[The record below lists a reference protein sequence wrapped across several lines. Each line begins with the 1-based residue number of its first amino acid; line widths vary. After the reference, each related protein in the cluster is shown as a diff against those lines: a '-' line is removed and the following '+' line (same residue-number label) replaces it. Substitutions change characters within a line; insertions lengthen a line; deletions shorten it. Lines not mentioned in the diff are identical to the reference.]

1 MIPEIGQY
9 AMILALLLSAA
20 QAFFGLAG
28 PWRGQQRWMQVV
40 HPAAVGQF
48 LLLSVAFGC
57 LVWAFVNNDF
67 SVRLVAANSNSA
79 LPVYFRVAASWGNHE
94 GSMLFWVFVLS
105 IWTVAVALCSRS
117 LPQSFV
123 ARVLGVLGILSAG
136 FLLFSLATSNPFTR
150 MQPALPD
157 GVDLN
162 PVLQD
167 IALTIHPP
175 VLYVGYVGF
184 SVAFAFA
191 CAAMIEGK
199 LDQVWARWTRPWTT
213 VAWMFLTLGIAVGS
227 WWAYYE
233 LGWGGWWAWDPV
245 ENSIL
250 MPWLLGTALIH
261 SLAVTD
267 KRGLFKSWTLLLA
280 IMTFSFCLLATFM
293 VRSGVLTS
301 VHSFAADPGRGM
313 FILAFL
319 VLSIGGSL
327 GLYIWRAPLL
337 RSSAGFD
344 LVSRES
350 FLLYNNILLVVATA
364 VVFGGTLA
372 PLIADAF
379 GQGALSVGPP
389 YFNAMFLLPMLPL
402 LALVSL
408 GTFARWKRGQLEV
421 SRRRI
426 WSGLVLSLVLG
437 LALVMGLYGDRS
449 LLGPIG
455 VVLGVWIILSSL
467 VDPLDRLRRGL
478 SISPAILGMTMAHI
492 GLGVITVGITIMEV
506 TMVERDVALA
516 PGQEVTL
523 GEYTFRF
530 EGTDEVDGPNYAAIR
545 GRVVVTEQ
553 DGDEIVMLPER
564 RNYFVSGQALAEAAL
579 GVGWRRDLLATL
591 GEELGGGSWSL
602 RLQVRPLMRY
612 IWLGSALMALGGFI
626 ATLDKRYRR
635 RRERRDTTE
644 EASGSVARERHK
656 AKADDLSTGTPLT
669 VTRS

>member
-9 AMILALLLSAA
+9 AMILALLLAVA
-20 QAFFGLAG
+20 QTFFGLAG
-28 PWRGQQRWMQVV
+28 PWRGQSRWMQAVY
-40 HPAAVGQF
+40 PAVAGQF
-48 LLLSVAFGC
+48 VLLAVAFGC
-57 LVWAFVNNDF
+57 LVWAFVHNDF

-79 LPVYFRVAASWGNHE
+79 LPVYFRVAATWGNHE

-105 IWTVAVALCSRS
+105 VWTLAVAAFSAS
-117 LPQSFV
+117 LPRSFV
-123 ARVLGVLGILSAG
+123 ARVLGVLGLVSAG

-150 MQPALPD
+150 LQPALPD

-167 IALTIHPP
+167 VALTIHPP
-175 VLYVGYVGF
+175 LLYVGYVGF

-250 MPWLLGTALIH
+250 MPWLLATALIH

-301 VHSFAADPGRGM
+301 VHSFAADPGRGL

-319 VLSIGGSL
+319 VLTIGGSL
-327 GLYIWRAPLL
+327 ALYVWRAPLL
-337 RSSAGFD
+337 RSPAGFD

-372 PLIADAF
+372 PLIGDAL
-379 GQGALSVGPP
+379 GRGALSVGPP
-389 YFNAMFLLPMLPL
+389 YFNTMFLLPMLPL
-402 LALVSL
+402 LALVSV
-408 GTFARWKRGQLEV
+408 GTFARWKRGQLAA
-421 SRRRI
+421 SRPRI
-426 WSGLVLSLVLG
+426 WGGLAFSVALG
-437 LALVMGLYGDRS
+437 LALVLGVYGDRS

-455 VVLGVWIILSSL
+455 AVLGIWIVVSSL
-467 VDPLDRLRRGL
+467 FDPVDRLRRGL
-478 SISPAILGMTMAHI
+478 SVPPAIIGMVLAHV
-492 GLGVITVGITIMEV
+492 GLGVITVGITVMES
-506 TMVERDVALA
+506 TMVERDVALS

-523 GEYTFRF
+523 GDYTFRF
-530 EGTDEVDGPNYAAIR
+530 EGVEEADGPNYAALR
-545 GRVVVTEQ
+545 GRVLATEEGGRQ
-553 DGDEIVMLPER
+553 TVLLPER
-564 RNYFVSGQALAEAAL
+564 REYFVTGQALAEAAL
-579 GVGWRRDLLATL
+579 GISWRRDLLATL

-612 IWLGSALMALGGFI
+612 VWLGSALMALGGFI

-635 RRERRDTTE
+635 RRERVQEKDP
-644 EASGSVARERHK
+644 VAG
-656 AKADDLSTGTPLT
+656 GTPLKAAEA
-669 VTRS
+669 

>member
-9 AMILALLLSAA
+9 AMILALLLAAA
-20 QAFFGLAG
+20 QAYFGLVGA
-28 PWRGQQRWMQVV
+28 WRNNQRWMQTVY
-40 HPAAVGQF
+40 PAAIGVF
-48 LLLSVAFGC
+48 VLLSVAFGC
-57 LVWAFVNNDF
+57 LVYAFVHNDF

-79 LPVYFRVAASWGNHE
+79 LPVYFRVAATWGNHE
-94 GSMLFWVFVLS
+94 GSMLFWVYVLS
-105 IWTVAVALCSRS
+105 MWTLAVALFSRS
-117 LPQSFV
+117 LPKSFI
-123 ARVLGVLGILSAG
+123 ARVLGILGVLGVG
-136 FLLFSLATSNPFTR
+136 FLLFSLATSNPFER
-150 MQPALPD
+150 MQPSLPD
-157 GVDLN
+157 GIDLN

-175 VLYVGYVGF
+175 LLYVGYVGF

-213 VAWMFLTLGIAVGS
+213 VAWTFLTLGIAVGS

-245 ENSIL
+245 ENAIL

-301 VHSFAADPGRGM
+301 VHSFAADPGRGL

-327 GLYIWRAPLL
+327 ALYVWRAPLL

-372 PLIADAF
+372 PLIADALK
-379 GQGALSVGPP
+379 QGTLSVGPP
-389 YFNAMFLLPMLPL
+389 YFNSMFLLPVLPL
-402 LALVSL
+402 MALVSV
-408 GTFARWKRGQLEV
+408 GTFARWKRGQLQE
-421 SRRRI
+421 SRKRL
-426 WSGLVLSLVLG
+426 WGGLALSVVLG
-437 LALVMGLYGDRS
+437 LALIIGVYGDRS

-455 VVLGVWIILSSL
+455 VVLGLWIIISSL
-467 VDPLDRLRRGL
+467 FDPVDRIRRGL
-478 SISPAILGMTMAHI
+478 SVSPAILGMTVAHI
-492 GLGVITVGITIMEV
+492 GLGIITLGITVMES

-530 EGTDEVDGPNYAAIR
+530 EGVEDADGPNYAAIR
-545 GRVVVTEQ
+545 GRVVATQE
-553 DGDEIVMLPER
+553 GGHETILFPER

-591 GEELGGGSWSL
+591 GEELGNRTWSL

-612 IWLGSALMALGGFI
+612 MWLGAALMALGGFI

-635 RRERRDTTE
+635 RREVE
-644 EASGSVARERHK
+644 EQAAQKVA
-656 AKADDLSTGTPLT
+656 TPSLK
-669 VTRS
+669 VAEA